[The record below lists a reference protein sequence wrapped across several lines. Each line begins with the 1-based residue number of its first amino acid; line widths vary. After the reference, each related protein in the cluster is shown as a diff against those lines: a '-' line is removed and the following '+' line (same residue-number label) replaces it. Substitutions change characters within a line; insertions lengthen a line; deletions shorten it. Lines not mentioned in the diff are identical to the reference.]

1 MTAMESDHV
10 LITTVK
16 TDKSMV
22 SFPFVTAARWIFLVR
37 STTNMIYRMKNDGIM
52 TTMKSMARS

>member
-1 MTAMESDHV
+1 MTALESDHV

-37 STTNMIYRMKNDGIM
+37 STTNMIY
-52 TTMKSMARS
+52 